1 MANPSSSR
9 PSRLADLILKVYLAV
24 FFVYMFLPLIVMVVA
39 AFNAFPY
46 PALTPW
52 KGFTLDWFPRLFA
65 DERLMG
71 GLVTSILLGLAV
83 TAVSV
88 PLGLA
93 GALVVARGTRASSGV
108 IYAALVS
115 PILMPGVVLG
125 ISTLVFWRGF
135 GVSGGLFTAG
145 AAQTSFIASYCM
157 LLILARLARQDPV
170 LEEAALDL
178 GASPWFVFRRVTLP
192 FLAPALATAAVI
204 AFLQSFENYNTTVFA
219 IGNGHTLVTEIGARL
234 RFGLTPAINALGV
247 IFLLV
252 TVVGAVAFARAGR
265 SRPAG

>member
-1 MANPSSSR
+1 MSD
-9 PSRLADLILKVYLAV
+9 RLSPAADLILKVYLAL
-24 FFVYMFLPLIVMVVA
+24 FFVYMFLPLIVMVIA
-39 AFNAFPY
+39 AFNAFQY
-46 PALTPW
+46 PALSPW
-52 KGFTLDWFPRLFA
+52 KGFTLEWFPRLVE

-71 GLVTSILLGLAV
+71 GLATSILLGICV
-83 TAVSV
+83 TAASV

-93 GALVVARGTRASSGV
+93 GALIVARGTRKTSGLF
-108 IYAALVS
+108 YAMLVS

-125 ISTLVFWRGF
+125 ISTLVFWREIGI
-135 GVSGGLFTAG
+135 SGGLFTAG

-157 LLILARLARQDPV
+157 LMILARLARQDPV

-192 FLAPALATAAVI
+192 FLAPALGSAAVI

-219 IGNGHTLVTEIGARL
+219 IGSGYTLVTEIGARL

-247 IFLLV
+247 IFLIV
-252 TVVGAVAFARAGR
+252 TAVAAIGFAIANRR
-265 SRPAG
+265 KPAA